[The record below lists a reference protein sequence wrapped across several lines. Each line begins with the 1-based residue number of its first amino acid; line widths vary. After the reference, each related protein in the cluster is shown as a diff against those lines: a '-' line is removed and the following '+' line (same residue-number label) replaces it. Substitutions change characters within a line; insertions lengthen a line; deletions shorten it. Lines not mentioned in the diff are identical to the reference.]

1 MNEMV
6 EQIKDTCSWSTSSFP
21 TIIYSGLNHFFLCHS
36 YSFCYDYFRSMS
48 CDVMKQESL
57 NVEAGLRQEI
67 PVDDDDEI
75 QSIKVKVEKFTSCEN
90 EGECSN
96 ESFSPSEVGKIL

>member
-1 MNEMV
+1 MV
-6 EQIKDTCSWSTSSFP
+6 NFLFYHHHLFRAQSF
-21 TIIYSGLNHFFLCHS
+21 LFFLCHS

-48 CDVMKQESL
+48 CDAMKQESL
-57 NVEAGLRQEI
+57 NVEAGPKMEI

-75 QSIKVKVEKFTSCEN
+75 QSIKVKVEEFTSCEN

-96 ESFSPSEVGKIL
+96 ENFTPSVVGKIFNTLSELYH